1 MPTVLRLSLAVAAVV
16 AFALLALTAIAPD
29 QAQAHRSWCHS
40 RHTCPSDHATYR
52 WYGRAAGRLGPLAVR
67 LSHCGRTQQHIQD
80 SRPVWR
86 PRLLLQAMSGSRA

>member
-52 WYGRAAGRLGPLAVR
+52 WYGRAAGRW
-67 LSHCGRTQQHIQD
+67 GRWLCV
-80 SRPVWR
+80 SRTADERNSTFKIRVLYGGR
-86 PRLLLQAMSGSRA
+86 VYYCKR